1 MVQVKDLTE
10 LKIEDLW
17 REVKGDEEDWW
28 GDLKQETIRVVK
40 RLLESAMEEEL
51 LECLRVG
58 RYRRTGLRQGYRNG
72 YRQRNLLTEVG
83 LVEHLRVP
91 RDRGGD
97 YQPDVLKRYQRR
109 QSRVNGLIREVFLA
123 GVSTRRVGEVLAP
136 VLGEAPSPQTV
147 SRIARTLDTE
157 VRRYHSRSLQ
167 DYYQYLFLD
176 GITLKVKGLT
186 GVKKRLVLCAYGI
199 TLEGQRE
206 LISFRQATA
215 ESGVHWEAFLSDL
228 YNRGIEG
235 KALRLVV
242 TDGCPGL
249 HQALDMV
256 YPYVPRQRCWA
267 HKLRNIASKLPRK
280 YQDACLREAKMIYLS
295 QTRREAALLL
305 RDWVS
310 KWRGVAPRAV
320 MCLEGDM
327 EELLNFLNCPQEQ
340 WTKVRTTNAIE
351 RAFREVRR
359 RTRPMSCFQN
369 PASVDRIIYGVITHL
384 NHSWKEK
391 TLCEFTHSS

>member
-58 RYRRTGLRQGYRNG
+58 RYRRTGLRRGYRNG
-72 YRQRNLLTEVG
+72 YRQRNLLTELG
-83 LVEHLRVP
+83 LVEHLQVP
-91 RDRGGD
+91 RDRDGD
-97 YQPDVLKRYQRR
+97 YQPEVMERYQRR

-147 SRIARTLDTE
+147 SRIVRTLDTE
-157 VRRYHSRSLQ
+157 VRRYHSRHLP
-167 DYYQYLFLD
+167 DHYQYLFLD

-186 GVKKRLVLCAYGI
+186 GAKKRLVLCAYGI
-199 TLEGQRE
+199 TPEGQRE
-206 LISFRQATA
+206 LISFRQAEA
-215 ESGVHWEAFLSDL
+215 ESEVHWEAFLRDL

-249 HQALDMV
+249 HRALDTI

-295 QTRREAALLL
+295 QTRREAVELFRGWAF
-305 RDWVS
+305 
-310 KWRGVAPRAV
+310 KWRAVAPRAV
-320 MCLEGDM
+320 ACLEYDL
-327 EELLNFLNCPQEQ
+327 EELVSFLDRPQRH
-340 WTKVRTTNAIE
+340 WKKIRTTNVIE

-369 PASVDRIIYGVITHL
+369 TASVDRIIYGVITHL
-384 NHSWKEK
+384 NQTWKEK
-391 TLCEFTHSS
+391 PLCEFTHLS

>member
-58 RYRRTGLRQGYRNG
+58 RYRRTGLRRGYRNG

-97 YQPDVLKRYQRR
+97 YQPEVMERYQRR

-147 SRIARTLDTE
+147 SRIVRTLDTE
-157 VRRYHSRSLQ
+157 VRRYHSRHLP
-167 DYYQYLFLD
+167 DHYQYLFLD

-199 TLEGQRE
+199 TPEGQRE
-206 LISFRQATA
+206 LISFRQAAA
-215 ESGVHWEAFLSDL
+215 ESEVHWEAFLRDL

-249 HQALDMV
+249 HRALDTI

-295 QTRREAALLL
+295 QTRREAVDLF
-305 RDWVS
+305 RDWAS
-310 KWRGVAPRAV
+310 EWRAV
-320 MCLEGDM
+320 ASRAVACLEDDL
-327 EELLNFLNCPQEQ
+327 EELVSFLDRPQGH
-340 WTKVRTTNAIE
+340 WKKIRTTNVIE

-369 PASVDRIIYGVITHL
+369 TASVDRIIYGVITHL
-384 NHSWKEK
+384 NQTWKEK
-391 TLCEFTHSS
+391 PLCEFTHLS

>member
-58 RYRRTGLRQGYRNG
+58 RYRRTGLRRGYRNG

-97 YQPDVLKRYQRR
+97 YQPEVLERYQRR

-157 VRRYHSRSLQ
+157 VRHYHSRHLPNH
-167 DYYQYLFLD
+167 YQYLFLD

-199 TLEGQRE
+199 TPEGQRE
-206 LISFRQATA
+206 LISFHQAAA
-215 ESGVHWEAFLSDL
+215 ESEVHWEAFLRDL

-235 KALRLVV
+235 KTLRLVV

-249 HQALDMV
+249 HRALDMI

-280 YQDACLREAKMIYLS
+280 YQEACLGEVKLIYLA
-295 QTRREAALLL
+295 QTRREAVELF
-305 RDWVS
+305 RDWAS
-310 KWRGVAPRAV
+310 KWRAVAPRAV
-320 MCLEGDM
+320 ACLEDDL
-327 EELLNFLNCPQEQ
+327 EELVSFLDRPREH
-340 WTKVRTTNAIE
+340 WKKIRTTNVIE

-384 NHSWKEK
+384 NQTWKEK
-391 TLCEFTHSS
+391 PLCEFTHLS